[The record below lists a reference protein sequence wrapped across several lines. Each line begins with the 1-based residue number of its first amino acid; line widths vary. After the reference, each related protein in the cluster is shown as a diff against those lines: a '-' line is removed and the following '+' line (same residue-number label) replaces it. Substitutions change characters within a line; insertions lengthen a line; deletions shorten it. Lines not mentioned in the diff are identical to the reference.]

1 MTPRVLCPL
10 LTPAGSA
17 VPLDAGYQL
26 YLAYRQASPGK
37 SVDLRPVPAPYTL
50 PPLGSLGFRCVLP
63 AHPSGLASYGV
74 LVHRAVALPP
84 ASFGFHLAVD
94 TLAFG

>member
-1 MTPRVLCPL
+1 MTSKVLCPL

-17 VPLDAGYQL
+17 MLFSMDYQL
-26 YLAYRQASPGK
+26 PWRFRQASPGK
-37 SVDLRPVPAPYTL
+37 SVNLRPALAPYTL

-74 LVHRAVALPP
+74 LVHRAVVLPP
-84 ASFGFHLAVD
+84 ASFGFHLAMD

>member
-17 VPLDAGYQL
+17 VPLDTGYQL
-26 YLAYRQASPGK
+26 CLAYPAGLSSPRARPIYSAVPWQPGISLCCASSSERSSLLWG
-37 SVDLRPVPAPYTL
+37 SCSSGRGFAAGAPI
-50 PPLGSLGFRCVLP
+50 R
-63 AHPSGLASYGV
+63 
-74 LVHRAVALPP
+74 
-84 ASFGFHLAVD
+84 FHLAMD